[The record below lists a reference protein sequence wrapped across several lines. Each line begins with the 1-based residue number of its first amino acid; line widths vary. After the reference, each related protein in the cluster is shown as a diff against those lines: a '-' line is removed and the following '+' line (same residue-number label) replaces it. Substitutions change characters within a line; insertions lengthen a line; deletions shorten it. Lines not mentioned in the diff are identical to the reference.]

1 MFTKNELIILQDF
14 LSFLRVED
22 NFLTIPYNNIYCY
35 LHCESIYFN
44 ENNIGVLFELRD
56 NFDKLI
62 LRFVVDSNNNLISD
76 NPETKINA
84 LTAISEIKKAV
95 KINEY
100 KVNQK
105 ICENL
110 SLNCCNLDEGQV
122 LFKHDKYCVEVE
134 SLDGNALV
142 SLSFIEEEYPIAFML
157 VYVLDNKIYYVV
169 HNLGEHT
176 NKNKMKLLVNGTM
189 QNLIAWCTL

>member
-1 MFTKNELIILQDF
+1 MRI
-14 LSFLRVED
+14 ED

-35 LHCESIYFN
+35 LHCESVYFN

-56 NFDKLI
+56 NFDNLI

-84 LTAISEIKKAV
+84 LNAISEIRKAV

-100 KVNQK
+100 KANQK

-110 SLNCCNLDEGQV
+110 SLNCCKFDEEQV
-122 LFKHDKYCVEVE
+122 LFKHDKYCVKVE
-134 SLDGNALV
+134 NLDGNALI
-142 SLSFIEEEYPIAFML
+142 SLSLTKEKYLIAFML
-157 VYVLDNKIYYVV
+157 VYVLDNKIYYIV
-169 HNLGEHT
+169 HNLREHT
-176 NKNKMKLLVNGTM
+176 NKPKLLVNGTM
-189 QNLIAWCTL
+189 QNLIMWCTL

>member
-14 LSFLRVED
+14 LNFLRIED

-35 LHCESIYFN
+35 LHCESVYFN

-56 NFDKLI
+56 NFDNLT
-62 LRFVVDSNNNLISD
+62 LRFVIDSNNNNLISD
-76 NPETKINA
+76 NSETKRNA
-84 LTAISEIKKAV
+84 LNAISEIRKAV
-95 KINEY
+95 KINKY
-100 KVNQK
+100 KANQEIHK
-105 ICENL
+105 YL

-142 SLSFIEEEYPIAFML
+142 SLSFIKGEYPIAFML

-169 HNLGEHT
+169 HNLGEYT
-176 NKNKMKLLVNGTM
+176 NKTKLLVNGTM
-189 QNLIAWCTL
+189 QNLIMWCTL